1 MIMKRKIISALAL
14 VFALCLTLAI
24 PAFAESCIPDTAV
37 VDGAKLLSQE
47 EERELTEKLESISQ
61 AYGSRI
67 VIATFY
73 TIGNDDV
80 DDYIQNYYDGNDL
93 GYGAT
98 NDGILLMLVMDIR
111 EFRILSNGAAAD
123 ALTLDRI
130 DKITDAITP
139 DLSDGNYYEAFDT
152 FADKCEYYLDGH
164 INGFPFDAGKSLAI
178 ALVVGLVIGLI
189 VANTLKAQLKSV
201 RMQTRAHDYLKA
213 GSMQLTYQKDLYLY
227 RTVQQTR
234 KQTSNS
240 NSGSSGGSRN
250 VGGGKF

>member
-1 MIMKRKIISALAL
+1 MKKLLSLALAL
-14 VFALCLTLAI
+14 LMLMSL
-24 PAFAESCIPDTAV
+24 AV
-37 VDGAKLLSQE
+37 VVCAATPGSEQFIYDDAQLLSENQAAKLQDRLQELSDKYDTQ
-47 EERELTEKLESISQ
+47 
-61 AYGSRI
+61 I
-67 VIATFY
+67 VVATLQSVNGGDADILAEAF
-73 TIGNDDV
+73 
-80 DDYIQNYYDGNDL
+80 YDGKDL
-93 GYGAT
+93 GYGDSR
-98 NDGILLMLVMDIR
+98 DGILLIIMMDIR
-111 EFRILSNGAAAD
+111 EFRIVSNGEAAD
-123 ALTLDRI
+123 ALTMARI

-152 FADKCEYYLDGH
+152 FTDKCEYYLDGH
-164 INGFPFDAGKSLAI
+164 INGFPFDVGKSLVI
-178 ALVVGLVIGLI
+178 ALVIGIVAGLI

-201 RMQTRAHDYLKA
+201 RMQTRAHDYVKA

>member
-1 MIMKRKIISALAL
+1 MKKLLSLALAL
-14 VFALCLTLAI
+14 VMLMSL
-24 PAFAESCIPDTAV
+24 AV
-37 VDGAKLLSQE
+37 VVCAATPGSEQFIYDDAQLLDKNQYAALQE
-47 EERELTEKLESISQ
+47 RLKELSD
-61 AYGSRI
+61 AYDTQI
-67 VIATFY
+67 VVAALQGVNGGDADILAEAF
-73 TIGNDDV
+73 
-80 DDYIQNYYDGNDL
+80 YDGKDL
-93 GYGAT
+93 GYGDSR
-98 NDGILLMLVMDIR
+98 DGILLIIMMDIR
-111 EFRILSNGAAAD
+111 EFRIVSNGEAAD
-123 ALTLDRI
+123 ALTLARI
-130 DKITDAITP
+130 DKITEAITQE
-139 DLSDGNYYEAFDT
+139 LSDGEYDDAFRE

-164 INGFPFDAGKSLAI
+164 INGFPFDAGKSLVI

-201 RMQTRAHDYLKA
+201 RMQTRAHDYVKA